1 MGVIIKFRSDERKNI
16 NNLMLKIFD
25 KPFQYD
31 LHIRRYHGDN
41 TGEIKVEKQYLREC
55 ENIINDCSV
64 DIISTVIDD
73 KVSVL

>member
-16 NNLMLKIFD
+16 NNLMLEIYD

-31 LHIRRYHGDN
+31 LHIRFNKGDN

-55 ENIINDCSV
+55 ENIINDCNV
-64 DIISTVIDD
+64 DIISTVMDE
-73 KVSVL
+73 KMSKM

>member
-25 KPFQYD
+25 KPFRYD

-55 ENIINDCSV
+55 ENIIKDCSV

>member
-25 KPFQYD
+25 KPFRYD

-41 TGEIKVEKQYLREC
+41 TGEIKVEKQYLREF